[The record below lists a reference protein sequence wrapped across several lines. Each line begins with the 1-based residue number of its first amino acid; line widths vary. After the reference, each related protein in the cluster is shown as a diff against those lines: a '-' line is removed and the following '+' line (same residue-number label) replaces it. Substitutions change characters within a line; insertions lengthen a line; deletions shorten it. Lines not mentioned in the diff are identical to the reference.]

1 MESISIFNYQVFCDD
16 HKKIQFKKNCFT
28 VNTLN
33 AYSYVMAKK
42 DAQFKDALQNS
53 DVLLPDGF
61 PIVLAA
67 RWLAKRRINKI
78 AGADMFYHLMTVANE
93 KKLKVF
99 FLGST
104 NDTLNRIKEKITSK
118 YPNVQ
123 ADVYSP
129 PFKKQFTKDDN
140 ETMVANI
147 NMANPD
153 ILFIGMTAPKQE
165 KWAYENKSDISANII
180 CSIGAV
186 FDYFAETNARPSDL
200 LVKLNLEWFARLIK
214 EPKRM
219 WRRYL
224 VYSPLFMKDLW
235 IALFSRYLFK
245 QNRRQLQ

>member
-1 MESISIFNYQVFCDD
+1 METISILDYQIFCGDPEKIPFN
-16 HKKIQFKKNCFT
+16 KNCFT

-33 AYSYVMAKK
+33 AYSYVIAKN
-42 DAQFKDALQNS
+42 DSEFKAALQSS

-67 RWLAKRRINKI
+67 KWLEKKRIKKI
-78 AGADMFYHLMTVANE
+78 AGADMFYQFMEVADE

-104 NDTLNRIKEKITSK
+104 DATLKRIKEKVKSK
-118 YPNVQ
+118 YPNVIT
-123 ADVYSP
+123 DFFSP
-129 PFKKQFTKDDN
+129 PFKKQFSKSDN
-140 ETMVANI
+140 ETMVDRI
-147 NMANPD
+147 NKAKPD

-165 KWAYENKSDISANII
+165 KWAHENKSYISPNII

-186 FDYFAETNARPSDL
+186 FDYFAETNTRPSEI
-200 LVKLNLEWFARLIK
+200 LVKLNLEWFVRLIK

-224 VYSPLFMKDLW
+224 IYSPLFMRDLW
-235 IALFSRYLFK
+235 GVLFLKFTNK
-245 QNRRQLQ
+245 QNR